1 MIHELFMKLYDRKD
15 RHFEAFTFQEGKG
28 VAGISFLKL
37 NERVGAMKSYLKA
50 IETHTSHDL

>member
-1 MIHELFMKLYDRKD
+1 MKLYDRKD